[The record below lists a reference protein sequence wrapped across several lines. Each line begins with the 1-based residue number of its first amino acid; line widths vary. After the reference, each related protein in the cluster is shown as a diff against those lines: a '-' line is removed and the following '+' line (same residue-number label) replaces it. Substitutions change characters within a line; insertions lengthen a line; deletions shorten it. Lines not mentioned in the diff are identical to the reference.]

1 MHFNNGP
8 KKKGSIRFPHRVC
21 LFWKKS
27 FTNSRNKE
35 KHKSECC
42 VNKAF
47 TNVRFLSLAKPLIVA
62 SIPRSTVLSQPKQH
76 ICTT

>member
-1 MHFNNGP
+1 MDQ
-8 KKKGSIRFPHRVC
+8 KRKVQYAFPTGFACFGRS
-21 LFWKKS
+21 LLP
-27 FTNSRNKE
+27 NSRNKE